1 VSNEVK
7 SIVRIYKEVAKVD
20 AKGLTKTDFRN
31 LLFKTEPGDRR
42 RRDTKFRDEVC
53 GDMFRALDKDRD
65 GYVMLEDL
73 LKHFVPPA
81 QLKRMP
87 RDFIASVFRRKKVVV
102 EYTETPR
109 LPEENK
115 EEIREVYELWAA
127 WAQESGNRDGKLDRE
142 ALIDILAG
150 QSTSPANAQT
160 CVRAGH
166 VLHSS
171 TCLRVSLLLL
181 LLLLWNCWLI
191 VCCICRTVSC

>member
-1 VSNEVK
+1 M
-7 SIVRIYKEVAKVD
+7 RIYKEVAKVD

-42 RRDTKFRDEVC
+42 RCDTKFQDEVC

-87 RDFIASVFRRKKVVV
+87 RDFIASVFSREKVVV
-102 EYTETPR
+102 QYAETPR

-115 EEIREVYELWAA
+115 EELREVYDLWAA

-150 QSTSPANAQT
+150 RYHAEFSWMEAREAADRIFAELPSDVEAISFADFSNHLQD
-160 CVRAGH
+160 
-166 VLHSS
+166 VLAVPYSE
-171 TCLRVSLLLL
+171 VS
-181 LLLLWNCWLI
+181 
-191 VCCICRTVSC
+191 